1 MDLLI
6 SLDSA
11 HARRIE
17 GPDYEGDPDAPI
29 WALYTVRAGRSS
41 SWGRA

>member
-17 GPDYEGDPDAPI
+17 APRLRRRPRRTDLV
-29 WALYTVRAGRSS
+29 AAHC
-41 SWGRA
+41 